1 MTMYPQDP
9 LSLLSSSPVPGAR
22 VWVPTVVFLNT
33 PNTDTSLL
41 DTRAAVTVSREGN
54 YTMAPL
60 DSLEQV
66 SICMYQ
72 LILVMSPKLDTLK
85 GSGK

>member
-9 LSLLSSSPVPGAR
+9 LALLSSSPVPGAR

-41 DTRAAVTVSREGN
+41 DTRAAVSVSREGD

-66 SICMYQ
+66 I
-72 LILVMSPKLDTLK
+72 INNNR
-85 GSGK
+85 

>member
-1 MTMYPQDP
+1 MYSLMFRCLSVDCKTTMTMFPQDP
-9 LSLLSSSPVPGAR
+9 LSLLSSSVSGAR
-22 VWVPTVVFLNT
+22 VWVPTVVFLNP

-41 DTRAAVTVSREGN
+41 DTRAAVSVSREGD

-66 SICMYQ
+66 
-72 LILVMSPKLDTLK
+72 
-85 GSGK
+85 

>member
-1 MTMYPQDP
+1 MFRCLSVDCKTTMTMYPQDP
-9 LSLLSSSPVPGAR
+9 LLLLSSPVPGAR

-41 DTRAAVTVSREGN
+41 DTRAAVSVSREGE

-66 SICMYQ
+66 SSIIYQ
-72 LILVMSPKLDTLK
+72 
-85 GSGK
+85 

>member
-1 MTMYPQDP
+1 MFRCLSVDCKTTMTLYPQDP
-9 LSLLSSSPVPGAR
+9 LALLSSSVTGAR

-41 DTRAAVTVSREGN
+41 DTRAAVSVSREGD

-60 DSLEQV
+60 DSLEQA
-66 SICMYQ
+66 SI
-72 LILVMSPKLDTLK
+72 T
-85 GSGK
+85 

>member
-1 MTMYPQDP
+1 MLCDIKTTMTLYPQDP
-9 LSLLSSSPVPGAR
+9 LSLLSSVSGAR

-41 DTRAAVTVSREGN
+41 DTRAAVSVSREGD

-66 SICMYQ
+66 YTSNNR
-72 LILVMSPKLDTLK
+72 
-85 GSGK
+85 

>member
-1 MTMYPQDP
+1 MFRCLSVDCKTTMTLYPQDP
-9 LSLLSSSPVPGAR
+9 LSLLSSVSGAR

-41 DTRAAVTVSREGN
+41 DTRAAVSVSREGD

-66 SICMYQ
+66 SSIIYQ
-72 LILVMSPKLDTLK
+72 
-85 GSGK
+85 

>member
-1 MTMYPQDP
+1 MFRCLSVDCKTTMTMYPQDP
-9 LSLLSSSPVPGAR
+9 LALLSSSVSGAR

-41 DTRAAVTVSREGN
+41 DTRAAVSVSREGD

-60 DSLEQV
+60 DSLEQA
-66 SICMYQ
+66 SI
-72 LILVMSPKLDTLK
+72 T
-85 GSGK
+85 

>member
-1 MTMYPQDP
+1 MLCDIKTTMTMYPQDP
-9 LSLLSSSPVPGAR
+9 LALLSSSVTGAR

-41 DTRAAVTVSREGN
+41 DTRAAVSVSREGD

-66 SICMYQ
+66 SSIIYQ
-72 LILVMSPKLDTLK
+72 
-85 GSGK
+85 